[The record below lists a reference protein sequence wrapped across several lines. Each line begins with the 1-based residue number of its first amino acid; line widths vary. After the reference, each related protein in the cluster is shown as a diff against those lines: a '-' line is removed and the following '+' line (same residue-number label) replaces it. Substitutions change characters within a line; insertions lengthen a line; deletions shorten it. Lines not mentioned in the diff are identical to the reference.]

1 MTGLKKFKW
10 GIRNIIANTMEGFD
24 KDLNQIRKQFEPDVL
39 VIDPTFTGLIPMRL
53 RGDKLKVVCYGIL
66 PLSVTSKD
74 STPFG
79 MGIVPKTSMT
89 GKAKN
94 QLLKFFCTESGISS
108 RTEAL

>member
-1 MTGLKKFKW
+1 MQTRWKDS
-10 GIRNIIANTMEGFD
+10 IRI
-24 KDLNQIRKQFEPDVL
+24 LNQIRKEFEPDVL

-79 MGIVPKTSMT
+79 MGIVPKTFNDWKSE
-89 GKAKN
+89 KSIAE
-94 QLLKFFCTESGISS
+94 FFCTESGVPS